1 MKKIILIPA
10 LILNSFLY
18 AQQNT
23 EIKIKKVIE
32 FEKSYVF
39 KFLNLETRKV
49 DYFFSYK
56 KDACDGGAKIN
67 KGKKYAIAMFEITIP
82 HQNDGNTYLM
92 DVDNFTVPSGHKL
105 YYSDNVKGLYVCK
118 QQ

>member
-1 MKKIILIPA
+1 MKKLTLIPV

-18 AQQNT
+18 SQQKI

-39 KFLNLETRKV
+39 KFKNLETRKV

-56 KDACDGGAKIN
+56 KDTCNSGSKIN
-67 KGKKYAIAMFEITIP
+67 KGGKYAIVMSKLTVP
-82 HQNDGNTYLM
+82 HQNDGNTYSM
-92 DVDNFTVPSGHKL
+92 EVDNFILPPNHKL
-105 YYSDNVKGLYVCK
+105 YYSDNVKGVYVCK
-118 QQ
+118 

>member
-1 MKKIILIPA
+1 MKNFILIPV

-18 AQQNT
+18 SQQKV

-39 KFLNLETRKV
+39 KFKNLKTRKV

-56 KDACDGGAKIN
+56 KNTCDSGSKII
-67 KGKKYAIAMFEITIP
+67 KGKKYTIVISEFTIP
-82 HQNDGNTYLM
+82 HQNDGNNYSIEI
-92 DVDNFTVPSGHKL
+92 DNFTLPSKHKL
-105 YYSDNVKGLYVCK
+105 YYSDNVNGLYVCK
-118 QQ
+118 